1 MRDRALLDPTL
12 GRDAVQLSE
21 ELLDLCSIDM
31 SNPSGTPGFY
41 ALLFPSYRPRRV
53 RRYKDDD
60 CCGPSLINKFLPIN
74 QNLNLLISL

>member
-41 ALLFPSYRPRRV
+41 ALLFPS
-53 RRYKDDD
+53 
-60 CCGPSLINKFLPIN
+60 
-74 QNLNLLISL
+74 